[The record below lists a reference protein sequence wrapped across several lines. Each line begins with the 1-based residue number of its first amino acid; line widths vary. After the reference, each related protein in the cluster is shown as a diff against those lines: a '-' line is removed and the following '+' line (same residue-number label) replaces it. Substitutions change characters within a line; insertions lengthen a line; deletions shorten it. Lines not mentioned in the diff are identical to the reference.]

1 MTKELIIGALR
12 QGATGK
18 QILEILE
25 AIYNIKPEDN

>member
-1 MTKELIIGALR
+1 MTKELMIGALR

-25 AIYNIKPEDN
+25 VISNIEVTE